1 MEENRDTYLKTDDSK
16 VINMKSITWVKKM
29 DECLAVCTK
38 TVGCSVELGSTHK
51 ICKINN
57 NDSYHKLNK
66 YFEE

>member
-16 VINMKSITWVKKM
+16 VINMKCITWVKKM

-38 TVGCSVELGSTHK
+38 TVGCSVEDGSTHK

-57 NDSYHKLNK
+57 SDSYKKLNK

>member
-1 MEENRDTYLKTDDSK
+1 
-16 VINMKSITWVKKM
+16 M

-38 TVGCSVELGSTHK
+38 TVGCSVEDGSTHK

-57 NDSYHKLNK
+57 SDSYQKLNK

>member
-1 MEENRDTYLKTDDSK
+1 MEENCDTYLKTDDSK
-16 VINMKSITWVKKM
+16 VINMKCITWVKKM

-38 TVGCSVELGSTHK
+38 TVGCSVEDGSTHK

-57 NDSYHKLNK
+57 SESYKKLNK

>member
-1 MEENRDTYLKTDDSK
+1 MEENRDSYLKTDDSK
-16 VINMKSITWVKKM
+16 VINMKCITWVKKM

-38 TVGCSVELGSTHK
+38 TVGCSLERGSTHK

-57 NDSYHKLNK
+57 NESYQKLNK

>member
-16 VINMKSITWVKKM
+16 VINMKCITWVKKM

-38 TVGCSVELGSTHK
+38 TVGCSVEDGSTHK

-57 NDSYHKLNK
+57 SESYKKLNK